1 MSIRTL
7 LFGYEMKDGKLYAL
21 DEEAQIVRKIYMDYM
36 SGRSLKSI
44 ATELTSMGVTYYLE
58 KTVWSKNII
67 SRILADPRYAG
78 ADGYPVIISQ
88 DDFEHASG
96 RKSAMGGAQAE
107 IPEMTAE
114 VKSKMVCACC
124 GQNMGRRNK
133 WRGREKWLCPSGC
146 KVDVYLSDDHIFD
159 TILNIMNRVRNCP
172 DLLRWHTSS
181 AEYVPSMEVI
191 RQSKEIDRL
200 MEQRGVEFGV
210 LSGMVLKCVE
220 SKYECCPLDRSKAMT
235 DALVDKYRKLVPS
248 NELDITLIR
257 ETVEKISINRN
268 GTLTVTFINHA
279 EVTNTDNKEATT

>member
-7 LFGYEMKDGKLYAL
+7 LFGYEMKNGKLYVL

-146 KVDVYLSDDHIFD
+146 KVDVYLSDDHIFGA
-159 TILNIMNRVRNCP
+159 ILNIMNRVRNCP

-181 AEYVPSMEVI
+181 AEYVPSVEVI

-220 SKYECCPLDRSKAMT
+220 SKYDCCPLDRSKAMT
-235 DALVDKYRKLVPS
+235 DVLVDKYRKLVPS

-257 ETVEKISINRN
+257 ETVEKISVNRN
-268 GTLTVTFINHA
+268 GTLTVRFINHA
-279 EVTNTDNKEATT
+279 EVTNADSKEVET

>member
-1 MSIRTL
+1 
-7 LFGYEMKDGKLYAL
+7 MKDGKLYAL

-133 WRGREKWLCPSGC
+133 WRCREKWLCPSGC

-172 DLLRWHTSS
+172 DLLRWYTSS

-210 LSGMVLKCVE
+210 ISGMVLKCVE

-235 DALVDKYRKLVPS
+235 DALVDKYRKMVPV

>member
-96 RKSAMGGAQAE
+96 RKSAMGGAQA
-107 IPEMTAE
+107 
-114 VKSKMVCACC
+114 
-124 GQNMGRRNK
+124 
-133 WRGREKWLCPSGC
+133 
-146 KVDVYLSDDHIFD
+146 
-159 TILNIMNRVRNCP
+159 
-172 DLLRWHTSS
+172 
-181 AEYVPSMEVI
+181 
-191 RQSKEIDRL
+191 
-200 MEQRGVEFGV
+200 
-210 LSGMVLKCVE
+210 
-220 SKYECCPLDRSKAMT
+220 
-235 DALVDKYRKLVPS
+235 
-248 NELDITLIR
+248 
-257 ETVEKISINRN
+257 
-268 GTLTVTFINHA
+268 
-279 EVTNTDNKEATT
+279 

>member
-44 ATELTSMGVTYYLE
+44 AEELTSIGVTYYLD
-58 KTVWSKNII
+58 KTIWSKNII

-78 ADGYPVIISQ
+78 ADSYPAIISQ
-88 DDFEHASG
+88 ADFERASG

-114 VKSKMVCACC
+114 VKSKMVCASC
-124 GQNMGRRNK
+124 GRNMGRRNK
-133 WRGREKWLCPSGC
+133 WRSREKWLCPSGC
-146 KVDVYLSDDHIFD
+146 AVDIYLSDDHI
-159 TILNIMNRVRNCP
+159 INAIQNIMNRVQNCP
-172 DLLRWHTSS
+172 DLLRYHVSS
-181 AEYVPSMEVI
+181 AEYMPSIDVI

-200 MEQRGVEFGV
+200 KEQRGIDFGV

-235 DALVDKYRKLVPS
+235 DALVDKYRKLAPT
-248 NELDITLIR
+248 NEIDITLIR
-257 ETVEKISINRN
+257 ETVETISVNRN
-268 GTLTVTFINHA
+268 GTLTIRFMNHA
-279 EVTNTDNKEATT
+279 EVTNTDNEEVTT

>member
-133 WRGREKWLCPSGC
+133 WRGRE
-146 KVDVYLSDDHIFD
+146 
-159 TILNIMNRVRNCP
+159 
-172 DLLRWHTSS
+172 
-181 AEYVPSMEVI
+181 
-191 RQSKEIDRL
+191 
-200 MEQRGVEFGV
+200 
-210 LSGMVLKCVE
+210 
-220 SKYECCPLDRSKAMT
+220 RS
-235 DALVDKYRKLVPS
+235 
-248 NELDITLIR
+248 I
-257 ETVEKISINRN
+257 
-268 GTLTVTFINHA
+268 
-279 EVTNTDNKEATT
+279 